1 MQNKR
6 VMGLRR
12 CTNLSFCERHHLDDV
27 AYLRWDVSMTKGN
40 RCFLQLGRKHTVT
53 RYAKQI
59 LSVQFSFSLVIAVF
73 ISGGAMSTSV
83 RFLDFI
89 M

>member
-1 MQNKR
+1 M
-6 VMGLRR
+6 VGIRR
-12 CTNLSFCERHHLDDV
+12 RINLSSYCERRQLDDV
-27 AYLRWDVSMTKGN
+27 AYLRWDVSVKKGN
-40 RCFLQLGRKHTVT
+40 RCFLQLGRIHTVL

-59 LSVQFSFSLVIAVF
+59 LSVQFNVSLVIAVF
-73 ISGGAMSTSV
+73 ISGGGMSISV